1 MRMTTM
7 LATALVLS
15 GAMLFGS
22 PDASAAVNKSLR
34 VGDGE
39 SASGQSTVNGS
50 IMIGN
55 AAIVDG
61 KLNTV
66 NGSIKV
72 GDDVRFES
80 ADTVNGSIVV
90 GRGASADSIDS
101 VNGKIT
107 LGDGASIRGSLEAV
121 NGAIRVGPGSSVGH
135 DVENVNGE
143 LSLQGTDVGG
153 DLSTVSGDITV
164 TDGSVVRGDIVVR
177 KPTGWGWGGKRRTP
191 KVIIGPNSQ
200 VLGRIH
206 AKREIELFISDSATV
221 GSVTGKASLDDAVRF
236 SGDRP

>member
-1 MRMTTM
+1 MKMTTM
-7 LATALVLS
+7 LAAALVLS
-15 GAMLFGS
+15 GSWMAGPL
-22 PDASAAVNKSLR
+22 DATAAVNKSIR

-50 IMIGN
+50 ITVGN

-61 KLNTV
+61 NLNTV

-90 GRGASADSIDS
+90 GRGATATSIDS

-107 LGDGASIRGSLEAV
+107 LGDSASIRGSLEAV
-121 NGAIRVGPGSSVGH
+121 NGAIRVGPGSSVGN

-143 LSLQGTDVGG
+143 LNLQGTEVGG
-153 DLSTVSGDITV
+153 DLSTVSGDIIV
-164 TDGSVVRGDIVVR
+164 TDGSIVRGDIVVR
-177 KPTGWGWGGKRRTP
+177 KSTGWSWGSNRRKP

-200 VLGRIH
+200 VLGRID
-206 AKREIELFISDSATV
+206 AKREIELFISESATV
-221 GSVTGKASLDDAVRF
+221 ASVTGEASLDDAVRF